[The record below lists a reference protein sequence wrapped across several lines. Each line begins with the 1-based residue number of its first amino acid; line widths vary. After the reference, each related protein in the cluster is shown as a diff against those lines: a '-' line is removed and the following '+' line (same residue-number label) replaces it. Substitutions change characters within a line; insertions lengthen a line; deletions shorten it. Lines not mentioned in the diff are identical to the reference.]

1 MTHGDGSRELGV
13 GVSRSA
19 VRGFSAAR
27 LRRYR
32 LARKANIADLADA
45 AGVSEQTVSAWETG
59 RAAPT
64 PELLAKVAA
73 ELRLTV
79 ADLVPIPNDQLG
91 LSDLR
96 AQADDAERQAQDSQ
110 QNVRKISSRYQQ
122 EAATYSQPR
131 ASSTSEVPLKV
142 QKFIEQMYNASS
154 EKRTQSGNILKTDVQ
169 TAPVVNTQGQA
180 TGRIVNVSA

>member
-32 LARKANIADLADA
+32 QARKATIEDLADA
-45 AGVSEQTVSAWETG
+45 AGVSAQTVSAWETG

-79 ADLVPIPNDQLG
+79 ADLVPIPSDQLG

-96 AQADDAERQAQDSQ
+96 VQAGMTQGRAAEALGISATLLGRIEKGRKEFDDSRAQQLADLYNVAKPLVGEAWQRDRDSRQARATRFRDS
-110 QNVRKISSRYQQ
+110 
-122 EAATYSQPR
+122 
-131 ASSTSEVPLKV
+131 
-142 QKFIEQMYNASS
+142 
-154 EKRTQSGNILKTDVQ
+154 
-169 TAPVVNTQGQA
+169 
-180 TGRIVNVSA
+180 

>member
-96 AQADDAERQAQDSQ
+96 AQAGMTQGRAAEALG
-110 QNVRKISSRYQQ
+110 IS
-122 EAATYSQPR
+122 ATLLGR
-131 ASSTSEVPLKV
+131 
-142 QKFIEQMYNASS
+142 I
-154 EKRTQSGNILKTDVQ
+154 EKRAQRVRRGEGCAACGAV
-169 TAPVVNTQGQA
+169 
-180 TGRIVNVSA
+180 

>member
-1 MTHGDGSRELGV
+1 MTHGDESRELGV

-32 LARKANIADLADA
+32 QARKATIEDLADA
-45 AGVSEQTVSAWETG
+45 AGVAAQTVSAWETG

-79 ADLVPIPNDQLG
+79 ADLVPIPSDELG

-96 AQADDAERQAQDSQ
+96 VQAGMTQAHAAADLGISATLLGRIEKGRKEYDDLRAQQLATLYGATKVLVSEAWQRDRENRQARATRFRDS
-110 QNVRKISSRYQQ
+110 
-122 EAATYSQPR
+122 
-131 ASSTSEVPLKV
+131 
-142 QKFIEQMYNASS
+142 
-154 EKRTQSGNILKTDVQ
+154 
-169 TAPVVNTQGQA
+169 
-180 TGRIVNVSA
+180 

>member
-32 LARKANIADLADA
+32 QARKATIEDLADA
-45 AGVSEQTVSAWETG
+45 AGVSAQTVSAWETG

-79 ADLVPIPNDQLG
+79 ADLVPIPSDQLG

-96 AQADDAERQAQDSQ
+96 VQAGMTQGRAAEALGISATLLGRIEKGRKEFDDARAQQLAELYGAAKALVSEAWQRDRDNRQARATRFRDS
-110 QNVRKISSRYQQ
+110 
-122 EAATYSQPR
+122 
-131 ASSTSEVPLKV
+131 
-142 QKFIEQMYNASS
+142 
-154 EKRTQSGNILKTDVQ
+154 
-169 TAPVVNTQGQA
+169 
-180 TGRIVNVSA
+180 

>member
-96 AQADDAERQAQDSQ
+96 AQAGMTQGRAAEALGISATLLGRIEKGRKEYDEARAAQLAELYKVTPELVSEVWQRDRDSRQARATRFRDS
-110 QNVRKISSRYQQ
+110 
-122 EAATYSQPR
+122 
-131 ASSTSEVPLKV
+131 
-142 QKFIEQMYNASS
+142 
-154 EKRTQSGNILKTDVQ
+154 
-169 TAPVVNTQGQA
+169 
-180 TGRIVNVSA
+180 

>member
-1 MTHGDGSRELGV
+1 M
-13 GVSRSA
+13 SRSA

-32 LARKANIADLADA
+32 QARKATIEDLADA
-45 AGVSEQTVSAWETG
+45 AGVSAQTVSAWETG

-79 ADLVPIPNDQLG
+79 ADLVPIPSDQLG

-96 AQADDAERQAQDSQ
+96 VQAGMTQGRAAEALGISATLLGRIEKGRKEFDDSRAQQLADLYNVAKALVGEAWQRDRDSRQARATRFRDS
-110 QNVRKISSRYQQ
+110 
-122 EAATYSQPR
+122 
-131 ASSTSEVPLKV
+131 
-142 QKFIEQMYNASS
+142 
-154 EKRTQSGNILKTDVQ
+154 
-169 TAPVVNTQGQA
+169 
-180 TGRIVNVSA
+180 

>member
-1 MTHGDGSRELGV
+1 MTHGDGFRELGV

-32 LARKANIADLADA
+32 QARKATIEDLADA
-45 AGVSEQTVSAWETG
+45 AGVSAQTVSAWETG

-64 PELLAKVAA
+64 PELLAKVAG

-79 ADLVPIPNDQLG
+79 ADLVPIPSDQLG

-96 AQADDAERQAQDSQ
+96 VQAG
-110 QNVRKISSRYQQ
+110 
-122 EAATYSQPR
+122 
-131 ASSTSEVPLKV
+131 
-142 QKFIEQMYNASS
+142 M
-154 EKRTQSGNILKTDVQ
+154 
-169 TAPVVNTQGQA
+169 TQGRAAEALGISA
-180 TGRIVNVSA
+180 TLLGRIEKGRKDYDDHRAQQLADVYGVTKVLVEEAWQRDRDNHQARATRFRDS